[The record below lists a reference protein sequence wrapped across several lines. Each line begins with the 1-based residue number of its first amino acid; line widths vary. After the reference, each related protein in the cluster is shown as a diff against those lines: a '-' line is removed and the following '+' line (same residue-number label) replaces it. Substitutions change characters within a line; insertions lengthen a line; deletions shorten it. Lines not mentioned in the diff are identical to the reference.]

1 MQQTFENSIKIKVD
15 KENSLVHLSIR
26 SSEYKVEVFKLPLGD
41 MNQLITS
48 FSAQMY
54 NSKDSHNG
62 SNIQAD
68 VNPEGVEEENNNN

>member
-15 KENSLVHLSIR
+15 KENALIHLSIR

-41 MNQLITS
+41 MNQMLTS

-54 NSKDSHNG
+54 DNKASHNG
-62 SNIQAD
+62 LNVQAD
-68 VNPEGVEEENNNN
+68 VNPEGING